1 MDSLKVSADDSDSE
15 DDINFQTAKIF
26 ILPLVNAHNEKG
38 DIILEITNWECK
50 YFSGNQLLGA
60 ANLQISTPSGQVT
73 TRYEGEL
80 SNKNETN
87 RQLSVK
93 SHQANICQQL

>member
-1 MDSLKVSADDSDSE
+1 MQIMRKVTLSWRSPTWNAS
-15 DDINFQTAKIF
+15 
-26 ILPLVNAHNEKG
+26 ILG
-38 DIILEITNWECK
+38 
-50 YFSGNQLLGA
+50 GNQLLGA
-60 ANLQISTPSGQVT
+60 ANLQISAPSGQVT

-80 SNKNETN
+80 SNKNEIN